1 MDSPITLHIPPLQA
15 LPVRLTLPFTL
26 SALIAIAI
34 GVAQASAAP
43 SSPKKAKPPA
53 QYAASADQP
62 TIRYVDPATGKPIWT
77 GQASS
82 SSGGPGGASG
92 SVVLTMKN
100 VHGTFYQNGS
110 PVDRMNAP
118 TVAALQQSGMTKV
131 TASGGVTVQSISQ
144 PDSSMRCDTAV
155 WSSATNQI
163 LGTGHVLLKKR
174 GFTQQGSSILIDS
187 KLRTA
192 LMPAPNMGGG
202 AGVHAHFQS
211 ARPLAHR

>member
-1 MDSPITLHIPPLQA
+1 MDLQTYPHISPDQARSSRPA
-15 LPVRLTLPFTL
+15 LPIILA
-26 SALIAIAI
+26 ALIAFGAVQTL
-34 GVAQASAAP
+34 GAP
-43 SSPKKAKPPA
+43 SPAKKAKQPA

-62 TIRYVDPATGKPIWT
+62 TIRYVDPTTGKPIWT

-92 SVVLTMKN
+92 SVVLTMQN
-100 VHGTFYQNGS
+100 VHGTFYQNGA
-110 PVDRMNAP
+110 PVDRMTAP
-118 TVAALQQSGMTKV
+118 TVAALQQSGVTKV

-163 LGTGHVLLKKR
+163 LGTGHVVLKKR
-174 GFTQQGSSILIDS
+174 GFTQQGASILIDS

-192 LMPAPNMGGG
+192 SMPAPSMAAAGGR
-202 AGVHAHFQS
+202 VHAHFES
-211 ARPLAHR
+211 GRLGVH

>member
-1 MDSPITLHIPPLQA
+1 MHSPIYPHTSSKARSLKIA
-15 LPVRLTLPFTL
+15 LSVALAALT
-26 SALIAIAI
+26 AC
-34 GVAQASAAP
+34 VAAQSLGAT
-43 SSPKKAKPPA
+43 SPAKKAKQPA
-53 QYAASADQP
+53 QYEASAEQP

-92 SVVLTMKN
+92 SVVLTMQN
-100 VHGTFYQNGS
+100 VHGTFYQNGV
-110 PVDRMNAP
+110 PVDRMTAP
-118 TVAALQQSGMTKV
+118 TVAALQLSGVTKV

-192 LMPAPNMGGG
+192 SMPAPSLASLGGR
-202 AGVHAHFQS
+202 VHARFQS
-211 ARPLAHR
+211 GHLASR